1 MGRIISA
8 QKRAHKIKA
17 KSLKICPCE
26 FLKVKE
32 VDQRSSSTGQ
42 SESQCTKGP
51 ESAQFSTIKVCA
63 KHFLE
68 GGGRS
73 RAAGCQALGQAVADA
88 ARWSSAPWDMMPAWG
103 SACTG
108 MIHWIRLFTLASG
121 MSCIR
126 FEMQSRCFDLFA
138 HCVLFALFFFGQKGC
153 SQTVL
158 CSCVTQ
164 CPREVPWA
172 AVSIHCLL
180 PAPGV
185 NCRKH

>member
-1 MGRIISA
+1 M
-8 QKRAHKIKA
+8 
-17 KSLKICPCE
+17 
-26 FLKVKE
+26 
-32 VDQRSSSTGQ
+32 DQRSSSTGQ

-126 FEMQSRCFDLFA
+126 FEMQSHCFDLFA
-138 HCVLFALFFFGQKGC
+138 HGVHFALFFLAKKAVHKRCCALVSHSALGKYLGLQFPSIVC
-153 SQTVL
+153 S
-158 CSCVTQ
+158 
-164 CPREVPWA
+164 
-172 AVSIHCLL
+172 LL
-180 PAPGV
+180 LG
-185 NCRKH
+185 